1 MANRIFNVTGNVLND
16 TALNV
21 GMGTSETINVF
32 GTTEMDIFAP
42 GGGASPVTVN
52 LAANSK
58 WIGGFTE
65 APFSSITV
73 NGPGVFDNLST
84 VVNGSAVIGAN
95 VAGSGTFNVDAA
107 HSPGKLEFKH
117 SVSAGQT
124 VTVSAGIYAP
134 SQISVL
140 QVDSPSTYH
149 AANILGYGEIILDGL
164 KATSYAL
171 KNDLLTLFNGNQA
184 IYDTR
189 LSEHDDMRY
198 GVTNAFGVSQ
208 VGTNIVI
215 HNDGPGY
222 HDGGVLLAQH
232 A

>member
-16 TALNV
+16 SSLNV
-21 GMGTSETINVF
+21 GIGTSETVNVF
-32 GTTEMDIFAP
+32 GNTEMEIAAP

-52 LAANSK
+52 LQANSK

-73 NGPGVFDNLST
+73 HGPGVFNNLSST
-84 VVNGSAVIGAN
+84 VNGSAIIGAN
-95 VAGSGTFNVDAA
+95 VVGSGTFNVEAA
-107 HSPGKLEFKH
+107 HSSGKLEFMH

-124 VTVSAGIYAP
+124 VTVSAGYYVP
-134 SQISVL
+134 NQISVL

-149 AANILGYGEIILDGL
+149 ASNILGYGEIILDGL

-171 KNDLLTLFNGNQA
+171 QNDLLTLFNGNQA
-184 IYDTR
+184 IYGTR

-208 VGTNIVI
+208 VGANIVI

-222 HDGGVLLAQH
+222 HDGGVLLAHH